1 MPNTGPWGFFSLL
14 LLIAVGFFLF
24 SGDIFGLR
32 TFFGTAGTTFLG
44 TSGTMTL
51 LCSGGEG
58 AACCHNDAHEYTPA
72 MTITIDHVKGL
83 VYVFV
88 EGQGSAIGRILEDV
102 DGHLL
107 FGRKPS
113 DECKDTAPQG
123 CKIASGEISRLTGVA
138 DVKVIDRDNKT
149 EVEWD
154 KLGCRHRWW
163 RF

>member
-1 MPNTGPWGFFSLL
+1 MPSTGVWGFLSLL

-32 TFFGTAGTTFLG
+32 TFLG

-58 AACCHNDAHEYTPA
+58 AACCHNDAREYTPA

-107 FGRKPS
+107 FGRKPT
-113 DECKDTAPQG
+113 DDCKDTAPQG
-123 CKIASGEISRLTGVA
+123 CKIASGEINRLTGVA
-138 DVKVIDRDNKT
+138 DVKVVDRDNKT

-154 KLGCRHRWW
+154 KLECRHRWR